1 MYKEKCFK
9 KVRHSCHLKN
19 LSFVYVDIQI
29 HFRKCFEIER
39 TSVRSIVTLL
49 YNSTSFLYIPEYK
62 LIHIDQV
69 SLAPPSLLSILP
81 SLYPN
86 FCETSC
92 FEFHLHVQHFSVC
105 LCVQALCSDRIS
117 IPVHTIAWLRC
128 FSLQHSIMYTHA
140 LFSFFFYLSYI

>member
-1 MYKEKCFK
+1 M
-9 KVRHSCHLKN
+9 
-19 LSFVYVDIQI
+19 
-29 HFRKCFEIER
+29 
-39 TSVRSIVTLL
+39 TLL

-140 LFSFFFYLSYI
+140 LFSFFSICLIFKKYLIEKVEHFKVYHFDLAVIGKSGISFVASYQHPDRSMFEIVS